1 MIKVEHIAF
10 LLYKELEGNLSEA
23 EAIELQRWGAEN
35 PEHEKFL
42 EEIMDEDKFADML
55 KMHHPENKKA
65 IRESILKK
73 IEGQLEFKVVPLYRR
88 SFFRIA
94 VAACIAL
101 LVIAGG
107 YFIFFDKRSTKTDIA
122 KMEDIKAPTSDK
134 AVITLADGKVI
145 AVDSLTS
152 YSQGSVQVT
161 RTKDGKII
169 YTGFGS
175 EVTFNTLTNPR
186 GSKVIDITLADGSH
200 VWLNAGSSITYP
212 VSFAGNERK
221 VSMTGEGYFNVA
233 HNAAK
238 PFTVSKGNMNVTVLG
253 TEFNV
258 NAYDDEEDIKVT
270 LLKGSVKVQHGN
282 ESSLLQP
289 GQQAQ
294 VSPNGGD
301 LEGAIKIV
309 SNINTDETVAWLNGL
324 FSFNRADIK
333 TIMRQLARW
342 YDVEV
347 SYEGQI
353 PQREFSGEMQRDL
366 SLSGMIRLLEK
377 GKIHVKLEGRKLVIG
392 P

>member
-1 MIKVEHIAF
+1 MTSNIAL
-10 LLYKELEGNLSEA
+10 LLYKDLEGNLSES
-23 EAIELQRWGAEN
+23 EAAGLRSW
-35 PEHEKFL
+35 K
-42 EEIMDEDKFADML
+42 EE
-55 KMHHPENKKA
+55 HPENSEFFDEVHDEEKLSEMIKDHHPDHLKE
-65 IRESILKK
+65 IGESIYAK
-73 IEGQLEFKVVPLYRR
+73 IESRINFKVVPFYRR

-107 YFIFFDKRSTKTDIA
+107 YLIFFNKQTTQPPVVKF
-122 KMEDIKAPTSDK
+122 EDIKAPTSDK

-212 VSFAGNERK
+212 VSFAGTERK
-221 VSMTGEGYFNVA
+221 VSMTGEGYFNIA
-233 HNAAK
+233 HNPSK
-238 PFTVSKGNMNVTVLG
+238 PFAVSKGDMNVTVLG

-258 NAYDDEEDIKVT
+258 NAYDDEEDIEVT
-270 LLKGSVKVQHGN
+270 LLKGSVKVKSGN
-282 ESSLLQP
+282 ESSLLVP

-294 VSPNGGD
+294 VSSR
-301 LEGAIKIV
+301 IKVV
-309 SNINTDETVAWLNGL
+309 SNVNTDETVAWLNGL

-342 YDVEV
+342 YDVEL

-353 PQREFSGEMQRDL
+353 PQREFSGEMQRNL
-366 SLSGMIRLLEK
+366 PLSGMIRLLEK